1 MAGVSLLAP
10 RPQKIRRALCPE
22 RVRSKLFDV
31 SCVMFYNVQS
41 ARPLDLLSSFF
52 DWCALGAAADANPF
66 LEGSL
71 VAPWWLL
78 GGSLVAP
85 RWLPGGSLVPPW

>member
-1 MAGVSLLAP
+1 MLDQISIQG
-10 RPQKIRRALCPE
+10 
-22 RVRSKLFDV
+22 
-31 SCVMFYNVQS
+31 VMFYNVQS
-41 ARPLDLLSSFF
+41 ARPLYLLSSFF
-52 DWCALGAAADANPF
+52 DWCALGATADANPF

-85 RWLPGGSLVPPW
+85 WWLLGRSLVPPWRLLAPLDLVPGPPLET